1 MQAIQDSLSRTNWD
15 VAASIRYL
23 KEHGKP
29 KSNGPL
35 DKPKLKHSSSN
46 GNSSK
51 SHGGKSS
58 GNYSDYDNS
67 DDDDVKQSKDQV
79 YDSDDSDTEMA
90 TKMTGQRK
98 KVFQFMN
105 TASIIE
111 LQSVKTLS
119 EKKATVLIELRPFDN
134 WADLRQKLEANRLS
148 ADLLNYAQDLI
159 NKQNTVANILSKCNV
174 MVTRLESAIASGSS
188 IVEQPSILNRE

>member
-1 MQAIQDSLSRTNWD
+1 MQAIQDSLARTDWD

-23 KEHGKP
+23 REHCKP
-29 KSNGPL
+29 KQTNGPL
-35 DKPKLKHSSSN
+35 ERPKLKSSSN
-46 GNSSK
+46 GSGSSK
-51 SHGGKSS
+51 HGKAS

-79 YDSDDSDTEMA
+79 YDSDDSDTEMS

-105 TASIIE
+105 DATIVE

-119 EKKATVLIELRPFDN
+119 EKKATTLIELRPFKD
-134 WADLRQKLEANRLS
+134 WSDLRQKLESSRLS
-148 ADLLNYAQDLI
+148 ADLLNYTQELI
-159 NKQNTVANILSKCNV
+159 NKQNTVATILSKCNNLV
-174 MVTRLESAIASGSS
+174 ARLETAIANGAG
-188 IVEQPSILNRE
+188 IVEQPKILSSE